1 MVDNRR
7 RVQSD
12 DPAVETPDENINGP
26 RPAPYRYVRSRVARA
41 DFLSDRPIPLP
52 LSGHCDGPDRH
63 DLEAPLG
70 KDRREAIGSRGIL
83 KTAVLTAS
91 AIAIVFA
98 LSFLE
103 TTRAVIVSA
112 KASFSGM
119 QPRQA
124 DTAPASSA
132 PRFVRDARPAN
143 AGQPSAPDAKTT
155 GSSSASPTTAAT
167 PTREEIAT
175 AFQAAFQSQAA
186 IPQPPPAPSPAR
198 RLDADE
204 LAALLKRAKSL
215 LAIGDIVPARL
226 LLERAAD
233 AQEAGAALLLARTY
247 DPAVLGTPDARSIT
261 PDPATARGWYQK
273 AARLGSRDA
282 QQRLDQMEN

>member
-1 MVDNRR
+1 MVDSRK

-12 DPAVETPDENINGP
+12 DPAVETTPDEDINGP
-26 RPAPYRYVRSRVARA
+26 RLAPYRYVRSRVAKA
-41 DFLSDRPIPLP
+41 QFPSDGPILLF
-52 LSGHCDGPDRH
+52 LSGHSDGPDQD
-63 DLEAPLG
+63 DLEDPLG
-70 KDRREAIGSRGIL
+70 KDRRKAIVSRRIL
-83 KTAVLTAS
+83 KTGVLTAS
-91 AIAIVFA
+91 AIAIVFT
-98 LSFLE
+98 LFFEE
-103 TTRAVIVSA
+103 TTRAVIA

-119 QPRQA
+119 QPRQSDA
-124 DTAPASSA
+124 APVSSA
-132 PRFVRDARPAN
+132 PQPLRDARLAN
-143 AGQPSAPDAKTT
+143 VGQPSAPDVEAT
-155 GSSSASPTTAAT
+155 GSRASPTAAAT

-175 AFQAAFQSQAA
+175 AFRAALQSQAA

-204 LAALLKRAKSL
+204 LAALLKRAKSP

-282 QQRLDQMEN
+282 QQRLDQMPN

>member
-12 DPAVETPDENINGP
+12 DPAVEKPYENLRGP
-26 RPAPYRYVRSRVARA
+26 RPAPYRYGRSRVAKA

-52 LSGHCDGPDRH
+52 LPGRSDGPDWH
-63 DLEAPLG
+63 DFEDPLG
-70 KDRREAIGSRGIL
+70 KDRIEAIGSRGIL

-91 AIAIVFA
+91 AIAIVFT
-98 LSFLE
+98 LFFLE
-103 TTRAVIVSA
+103 STRAVIISA

-119 QPRQA
+119 QPSHS
-124 DTAPASSA
+124 DTARASSA
-132 PRFVRDARPAN
+132 PQPVRDARAAN
-143 AGQPSAPDAKTT
+143 AGQPSAPGAKAT
-155 GSSSASPTTAAT
+155 GSSSAS

-175 AFQAAFQSQAA
+175 AFQAALQSQAA
-186 IPQPPPAPSPAR
+186 MPQPPPAVSPAR
-198 RLDADE
+198 RLDAGE
-204 LAALLKRAKSL
+204 LAALLKRAKGL
-215 LAIGDIVPARL
+215 LAIGDIVAARL

-261 PDPATARGWYQK
+261 PDPAAARGWYQK
-273 AARLGSRDA
+273 AAQLGSRDA
-282 QQRLDQMEN
+282 QQRLEQMEN

>member
-1 MVDNRR
+1 VENKNH
-7 RVQSD
+7 VQSD
-12 DPAVETPDENINGP
+12 DPAVETTDEDINGP
-26 RPAPYRYVRSRVARA
+26 RLAPYRYVRPRVARA
-41 DFLSDRPIPLP
+41 DFHSDDPIPLFLSDR
-52 LSGHCDGPDRH
+52 SDAPDQH
-63 DLEAPLG
+63 DLPLG
-70 KDRREAIGSRGIL
+70 KDRREAIVLRRTL
-83 KTAVLTAS
+83 KAGVLTAS
-91 AIAIVFA
+91 AIAIVFTLFFEEA
-98 LSFLE
+98 
-103 TTRAVIVSA
+103 TRAVIVNA

-119 QPRQA
+119 QLRQS
-124 DTAPASSA
+124 DTAPVSSA
-132 PRFVRDARPAN
+132 PRPLRDARLAN
-143 AGQPSAPDAKTT
+143 VDQPSAPGVETT
-155 GSSSASPTTAAT
+155 GGSSASPITAAT

-175 AFQAAFQSQAA
+175 AFQTALQSKAVV
-186 IPQPPPAPSPAR
+186 PQPPPAPSPAR

-215 LAIGDIVPARL
+215 LAIGDIAPARL

-282 QQRLDQMEN
+282 QQRLDQMQN

>member
-1 MVDNRR
+1 M
-7 RVQSD
+7 
-12 DPAVETPDENINGP
+12 
-26 RPAPYRYVRSRVARA
+26 
-41 DFLSDRPIPLP
+41 
-52 LSGHCDGPDRH
+52 
-63 DLEAPLG
+63 
-70 KDRREAIGSRGIL
+70 DRRESIISRRTL
-83 KTAVLTAS
+83 KTGVLTAS

-103 TTRAVIVSA
+103 TTRAVVANA
-112 KASFSGM
+112 KASFSSM
-119 QPRQA
+119 QPRQS
-124 DTAPASSA
+124 DAPPPSSA
-132 PRFVRDARPAN
+132 PEPVRDTRLAN
-143 AGQPSAPDAKTT
+143 AGQPSAPGAETT
-155 GSSSASPTTAAT
+155 GSTRSSPTTGGK

-175 AFQAAFQSQAA
+175 AFQAALQSQPA
-186 IPQPPPAPSPAR
+186 IVQPPPALSPAR

-215 LAIGDIVPARL
+215 IAIGDIVPARL

-233 AQEAGAALLLARTY
+233 AQQAGAALLLAQTY

-282 QQRLDQMEN
+282 QQRLDQMPN